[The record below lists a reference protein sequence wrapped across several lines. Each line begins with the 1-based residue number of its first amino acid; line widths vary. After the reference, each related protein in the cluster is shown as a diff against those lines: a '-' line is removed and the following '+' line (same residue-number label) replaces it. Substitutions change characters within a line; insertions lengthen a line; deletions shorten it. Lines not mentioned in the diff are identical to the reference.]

1 MTIRPEAVTNA
12 VKFLS
17 DPKVQNSSFQTRIAF
32 LENKGLTQEEIQ
44 TALAQTMPQGV
55 PTLGVFPVQQGRD
68 WKDVV
73 TAALVAGGTGAGI
86 YQLAKRYLTPLMD
99 NVGGEVIVQERKVME
114 EQLSA
119 ANDAVQAL
127 KDETRSILDK
137 VDAQGS
143 RLDLTL
149 EKLET
154 SIKEIRELD
163 AKRQDE
169 LTKLKDDMENI
180 KNLIPKMVERSKE
193 SQNSVLQELQTE
205 IKSLKSLL
213 MNRKVIN
220 EDASSRG
227 ASPTLP
233 IIPAQPKIPS
243 WQMADD

>member
-1 MTIRPEAVTNA
+1 MSIRPEAVSNA
-12 VKFLS
+12 IKFLS

-32 LENKGLTQEEIQ
+32 LENKGLSESEIQ
-44 TALAQTMPQGV
+44 TALAQTPQGV
-55 PTLGVFPVQQGRD
+55 GVVQRD

-73 TAALVAGGTGAGI
+73 TTAMVAGGTGVGI
-86 YQLAKRYLTPLMD
+86 YHLAKRYLTPLLD
-99 NVGGEVIVQERKVME
+99 VGDVFAQEGKGME
-114 EQLSA
+114 ESLKI
-119 ANDAVQAL
+119 ANDAVEAL
-127 KDETRSILDK
+127 KDETRSILEK
-137 VDAQGS
+137 VDGQS
-143 RLDLTL
+143 LRLDATL
-149 EKLET
+149 ESLT
-154 SIKEIRELD
+154 ASLKEIREMD

-169 LTKLKDDMENI
+169 FVKLKDDVENI

-220 EDASSRG
+220 EESASRG

-233 IIPAQPKIPS
+233 IVPAQPKIPS